1 MLLLKETQSDAF
13 VFLSADKLVPKPTVM
28 DTLALSRTGY
38 SKASGIEGPSMT
50 DEVFTTMADS
60 LTKAPAVTSWT
71 KRYSAKANEG
81 STSTLDEDFEDLEEI
96 LGNLNKI
103 DCEIVNFVANG
114 TDMSS
119 TVAQLPDAN
128 LDNMLKG
135 NWMGGVSSNGAV
147 LSGNILAA
155 PKMEQVSLDESMNFG
170 EQASQAIGVP
180 SQSIGNLP
188 VGSYPDDVKPG
199 LIPLDGEPMFQVPSS
214 KRRGVNN
221 PCMFNSATSTGVR
234 NVQPNG
240 SVQRYVSSSSNV
252 PVAGSLQQ
260 LPGTGGTNS
269 LSTSVVSVRM
279 PAYVSNQT
287 VNTIERRGPVEGS
300 VMDST
305 ASMGSQAMDQK
316 ESQLQ
321 FAQLL
326 KEVLPDNIY
335 SDEYVVDLVD
345 EMMIDREDQ
354 NQRIEDDQRLASLL
368 QQGGLVQ
375 PEVFIKQEVVTPT
388 MAQQTFAYPTV
399 SNTMARQQCQPPLPS
414 SSFTSTS
421 NVNGNEGM
429 FVGSPQGSQNGTVTN
444 HGSLGNFQNGNV
456 QFSSQE
462 DSNMNFLNSLS
473 NNLTRL
479 PGNASWNSNLL
490 PKQNTQ
496 QQDLR
501 TFVQNANNVSTPVQ
515 STASGLL
522 PSRYSMVPQNGSRVP
537 QGSALDVNMSRNMS
551 QLDCLLQT
559 GQLPT
564 SSYQSI
570 SGTGLLLNNQ
580 TFVNM
585 NRKL

>member
-1 MLLLKETQSDAF
+1 
-13 VFLSADKLVPKPTVM
+13 M

-38 SKASGIEGPSMT
+38 PT
-50 DEVFTTMADS
+50 DEVFTTVADS
-60 LTKAPAVTSWT
+60 LTKTSAVTSLS

-114 TDMSS
+114 TDTSS
-119 TVAQLPDAN
+119 TAAQLPEAS
-128 LDNMLKG
+128 LDNMLRG
-135 NWMGGVSSNGAV
+135 NWMGGVPSNGAV
-147 LSGNILAA
+147 LSGNMLGA
-155 PKMEQVSLDESMNFG
+155 PKMELDERMNFS
-170 EQASQAIGVP
+170 EQTSQTIGIP

-199 LIPLDGEPMFQVPSS
+199 LISLDGEPMFQVPSS
-214 KRRGVNN
+214 KRRAVNN
-221 PCMFNSATSTGVR
+221 PCMFNNASSTVVR

-240 SVQRYVSSSSNV
+240 SQQRYVSSSSNV
-252 PVAGSLQQ
+252 PVAGSLQE
-260 LPGTGGTNS
+260 LPGTGGTNN
-269 LSTSVVSVRM
+269 LGTSVVSVRI
-279 PAYVSNQT
+279 PAYVSNQP
-287 VNTIERRGPVEGS
+287 VNVIERRGPVEGS

-305 ASMGSQAMDQK
+305 ASMGSQTIDTK

-326 KEVLPDNIY
+326 KEVLPDSFSY

-354 NQRIEDDQRLASLL
+354 SQRIENDQRLASLL

-375 PEVFIKQEVVTPT
+375 PDVFIKQEVVTPT

-399 SNTMARQQCQPPLPS
+399 SNTVARQQCQPPLPS

-421 NVNGNEGM
+421 NANGDEGV

-490 PKQNTQ
+490 PKQNAQ

-501 TFVQNANNVSTPVQ
+501 TFVQNANVSTPVQ

-522 PSRYSMVPQNGSRVP
+522 PSRYSMVPQNGSRLP
-537 QGSALDVNMSRNMS
+537 QGNALDVNMSRNMS

-564 SSYQSI
+564 SSYQNI
-570 SGTGLLLNNQ
+570 NGTGLLLNNQ

>member
-1 MLLLKETQSDAF
+1 MLQLQRTQFDAF
-13 VFLSADKLVPKPTVM
+13 LFLSADKLLPKPTVM

-38 SKASGIEGPSMT
+38 PT
-50 DEVFTTMADS
+50 DEVFTTVADS
-60 LTKAPAVTSWT
+60 LTKTSAVTSLS

-114 TDMSS
+114 TDTSS
-119 TVAQLPDAN
+119 TAAQLPEAS
-128 LDNMLKG
+128 LDNMLRG
-135 NWMGGVSSNGAV
+135 NWMGGVPSNGAV
-147 LSGNILAA
+147 LSGNMLGA
-155 PKMEQVSLDESMNFG
+155 PKMELDERMNFS
-170 EQASQAIGVP
+170 EQTSQAIGIP

-199 LIPLDGEPMFQVPSS
+199 LISLDGEPMFQVPSS
-214 KRRGVNN
+214 KRRAVNN
-221 PCMFNSATSTGVR
+221 PCMFTNASSTVVR

-240 SVQRYVSSSSNV
+240 SQQRYVSSSSNV
-252 PVAGSLQQ
+252 PVAGSLQE
-260 LPGTGGTNS
+260 LPGTGGTNN
-269 LSTSVVSVRM
+269 LGTSVVSVRI
-279 PAYVSNQT
+279 PAYVSNQP
-287 VNTIERRGPVEGS
+287 VNVIERRGPVEGS

-305 ASMGSQAMDQK
+305 ASMGSQTIDTK

-326 KEVLPDNIY
+326 KEVLPDSISY

-354 NQRIEDDQRLASLL
+354 SQRIENDQRLASLL

-375 PEVFIKQEVVTPT
+375 PDVFIKQEVVTPT

-399 SNTMARQQCQPPLPS
+399 SNTVARQQCQPPLPS

-421 NVNGNEGM
+421 NANGDEGV
-429 FVGSPQGSQNGTVTN
+429 FVGAPQGSQNGTVTN

-490 PKQNTQ
+490 PKQNAQ

-501 TFVQNANNVSTPVQ
+501 TFVQNANVSTPVQ

-522 PSRYSMVPQNGSRVP
+522 PSRYSMVPQNGSRFP
-537 QGSALDVNMSRNMS
+537 QGNALDVNMSRNMS

-564 SSYQSI
+564 SSYQNVN
-570 SGTGLLLNNQ
+570 GTGLILNNQ

>member
-1 MLLLKETQSDAF
+1 
-13 VFLSADKLVPKPTVM
+13 M

-38 SKASGIEGPSMT
+38 PT
-50 DEVFTTMADS
+50 DEVFTTVADS
-60 LTKAPAVTSWT
+60 LTKTSAVTSLS

-114 TDMSS
+114 TDTSS
-119 TVAQLPDAN
+119 TAAQLPEAS
-128 LDNMLKG
+128 LDNMLRG
-135 NWMGGVSSNGAV
+135 NWMGGVPSNGAV
-147 LSGNILAA
+147 LSGNMLGA
-155 PKMEQVSLDESMNFG
+155 PKMELDERMNFS
-170 EQASQAIGVP
+170 EQTSQTIGIP

-199 LIPLDGEPMFQVPSS
+199 LISLDGEPMFQVPSS
-214 KRRGVNN
+214 KRRAVNN
-221 PCMFNSATSTGVR
+221 PCMFNNASSTVVR

-240 SVQRYVSSSSNV
+240 SQQRYVSSSSNV
-252 PVAGSLQQ
+252 PVAGSLQE
-260 LPGTGGTNS
+260 LPGTGGTNN
-269 LSTSVVSVRM
+269 LGTSVVSVRI
-279 PAYVSNQT
+279 PAYVSNQP
-287 VNTIERRGPVEGS
+287 VNVIERRGPVEGS

-305 ASMGSQAMDQK
+305 ASMGSQTIDTK

-326 KEVLPDNIY
+326 KEVLPDSFSY

-354 NQRIEDDQRLASLL
+354 SQRIENDQRLASLL

-375 PEVFIKQEVVTPT
+375 PDVFIKQEVVTPT

-399 SNTMARQQCQPPLPS
+399 SNTVARQQCQPPLPS

-421 NVNGNEGM
+421 NANGDEGV
-429 FVGSPQGSQNGTVTN
+429 FVGAPQGSQNGTVTN

-490 PKQNTQ
+490 PKQNAQ

-501 TFVQNANNVSTPVQ
+501 TFVQNANVSTPVQ

-522 PSRYSMVPQNGSRVP
+522 PSRYSMVPQNGSRLP
-537 QGSALDVNMSRNMS
+537 QGNALDVNMSRNMS

-564 SSYQSI
+564 SSYQNI
-570 SGTGLLLNNQ
+570 NGTGLLLNNQ

>member
-1 MLLLKETQSDAF
+1 
-13 VFLSADKLVPKPTVM
+13 M

-38 SKASGIEGPSMT
+38 PT
-50 DEVFTTMADS
+50 DEVFTTVADS
-60 LTKAPAVTSWT
+60 LTKTSAVTSLS

-114 TDMSS
+114 TDTSS
-119 TVAQLPDAN
+119 TAAQLPEAS
-128 LDNMLKG
+128 LDNMLRG
-135 NWMGGVSSNGAV
+135 NWMGGVPSNGAV
-147 LSGNILAA
+147 LSGNMLGA
-155 PKMEQVSLDESMNFG
+155 PKMELDERMNFS
-170 EQASQAIGVP
+170 EQTSQTIGIP

-199 LIPLDGEPMFQVPSS
+199 LISLDGEPMFQVPSS
-214 KRRGVNN
+214 KRRAVNN
-221 PCMFNSATSTGVR
+221 PCMFNNASSTVVR

-240 SVQRYVSSSSNV
+240 SQQRYVSSSSNV
-252 PVAGSLQQ
+252 PVAGSLQE
-260 LPGTGGTNS
+260 LPGTGGTNN
-269 LSTSVVSVRM
+269 LGTSVVSVRI
-279 PAYVSNQT
+279 PAYVSNQP
-287 VNTIERRGPVEGS
+287 VNVIERRGPVEGS

-305 ASMGSQAMDQK
+305 ASMGSQTIDTK

-326 KEVLPDNIY
+326 KEVLPDSFSY

-354 NQRIEDDQRLASLL
+354 SQRIENDQRLASLL

-375 PEVFIKQEVVTPT
+375 PDVFIKQEVVTPT

-399 SNTMARQQCQPPLPS
+399 SNTVARQQCQPPLPS

-421 NVNGNEGM
+421 NANGDEGV
-429 FVGSPQGSQNGTVTN
+429 FVGAPQGSQNGTVTN

-490 PKQNTQ
+490 PKQNAQ

-501 TFVQNANNVSTPVQ
+501 TFVQNANVSTPVQ

-522 PSRYSMVPQNGSRVP
+522 PSRYSMVPQNGSRLP
-537 QGSALDVNMSRNMS
+537 QGNALDVNMSRNMS

-564 SSYQSI
+564 SSYQNI
-570 SGTGLLLNNQ
+570 NGTGLLLNNQ

-585 NRKL
+585 NRKLWPRDGSLRHK

>member
-1 MLLLKETQSDAF
+1 MLRLKETQSDAF
-13 VFLSADKLVPKPTVM
+13 VFLSADKLLPKPTVM

-38 SKASGIEGPSMT
+38 PKTTDIGPPMA

-60 LTKAPAVTSWT
+60 LTKVSAVTSLS

-81 STSTLDEDFEDLEEI
+81 SASTLDEDFEDLEEI

-114 TDMSS
+114 TDTSS
-119 TVAQLPDAN
+119 TAAQLPEAS
-128 LDNMLKG
+128 LDNMLRG

-147 LSGNILAA
+147 LSGTMLGA
-155 PKMEQVSLDESMNFG
+155 PKMELDESMNFN
-170 EQASQAIGVP
+170 EQTSQAIGIP
-180 SQSIGNLP
+180 SQPIGNLP

-199 LIPLDGEPMFQVPSS
+199 LISSDGEPMFQVPSS
-214 KRRGVNN
+214 KRRAVNN
-221 PCMFNSATSTGVR
+221 PCMFNTVSSTVVR

-240 SVQRYVSSSSNV
+240 SQQRHVHNSSSNV
-252 PVAGSLQQ
+252 PVAGSLQE
-260 LPGTGGTNS
+260 LSGTGSTNN
-269 LSTSVVSVRM
+269 LGTSVVSVRI
-279 PAYVSNQT
+279 PAYVTNQP
-287 VNTIERRGPVEGS
+287 VNVIERRGPVEGS

-305 ASMGSQAMDQK
+305 TSLGSQTVDAK

-326 KEVLPDNIY
+326 KEVLPDSFSY

-354 NQRIEDDQRLASLL
+354 SQRIENDQRLASLL
-368 QQGGLVQ
+368 QQGNLVQ
-375 PEVFIKQEVVTPT
+375 PDVFIKQEVVTPT

-399 SNTMARQQCQPPLPS
+399 SNTVARQQCQPPLPS

-421 NVNGNEGM
+421 NANGDEGM
-429 FVGSPQGSQNGTVTN
+429 FVGSPHGSQNGTVTN
-444 HGSLGNFQNGNV
+444 HGSLGNFHNGNV

-473 NNLTRL
+473 NLTRL

-490 PKQNTQ
+490 PKQNAQ

-501 TFVQNANNVSTPVQ
+501 TFMQNANNVSTPVQ

-522 PSRYSMVPQNGSRVP
+522 PSRYGMVPQNGSRLP
-537 QGSALDVNMSRNMS
+537 QGNALDVNMSRNMS

-564 SSYQSI
+564 SSYQNI
-570 SGTGLLLNNQ
+570 NGTGLLLNNQ